1 MTSRSCFGTTSLFGA
16 VALAALFLFAHDARA
31 QKVDDGAEYLEDSSA
46 AAPDDGFRPVW
57 QQQQQARKATTK
69 HVVQRGKAKPDAKK
83 QQVADNQPSAP
94 MRTETTVYDRW
105 TVTCHEVVGTDSKKT
120 CSAALR
126 ITNNEQK
133 LVILLEIAR
142 AKDGK
147 IHAIMQTPTGVMVQK
162 GVDLVIGDAPVG
174 KLDYAACVP
183 ENCEATGALEEPSM
197 KKIEAASTMVI
208 TIHAKDGRDV
218 HFKFPLAGIDKAV
231 AAVRS

>member
-31 QKVDDGAEYLEDSSA
+31 QKVDDGTEYLEDSA
-46 AAPDDGFRPVW
+46 EAPADDGFRPVW
-57 QQQQQARKATTK
+57 QQQARKATK
-69 HVVQRGKAKPDAKK
+69 HVVQRAKAKPDAKK

-105 TVTCHEVVGTDSKKT
+105 TVTCQEVVAANSKKT

-126 ITNNEQK
+126 ITNGEQQ
-133 LVILLEIAR
+133 LVMLLQIAS

-162 GVDLVIGDAPVG
+162 GVDLMIGDASVG

-197 KKIEAASTMVI
+197 KKIEAASTMVV
-208 TIHAKDGRDV
+208 TIHGKDGRDV
-218 HFKFPLAGIDKAV
+218 HFKFPLTGVEKAV